1 MDFSTVDSPTA
12 AFVAGL
18 VTSLHCAGMCGPL
31 ACWLT
36 PTKADEDAAT
46 VYSVYHGTR
55 IGAYGV
61 LGAIAGAV
69 GQGPLTLL
77 GEGFLRYA
85 PWALVVFF
93 VAVALRWDKK
103 LPQSGYLAGRWLK
116 VQGWLRGRSRLSSAA
131 VLGTATPLMPCGPLY
146 FVAALAALSG
156 SALSGA
162 EFMLAFGLGTLPLLW
177 VVQANFGWLRLRL
190 SPVWIGRLQ
199 ITLAVAAALVIS
211 WRLRGTIGFAGV
223 TEAANSC
230 CH

>member
-1 MDFSTVDSPTA
+1 MDLSGVDSPAA

-36 PTKADEDAAT
+36 PTKPGEDATT

-55 IGAYGV
+55 IFAYGV

-69 GQGPLTLL
+69 GQGPLALL
-77 GEGFLRYA
+77 GDNAIRYA
-85 PWALVVFF
+85 PWALVLFF
-93 VAVALRWDKK
+93 IAVALRWDKK
-103 LPQSGYLAGRWLK
+103 LPHSGFLAGRWLK
-116 VQGWLRGRSRLSSAA
+116 IQAWLRGRSRLSTAA

-156 SALSGA
+156 SAVRGA
-162 EFMLAFGLGTLPLLW
+162 EFMLAFGLGTMPLLW
-177 VVQANFGWLRLRL
+177 AVQANFGWLRVKL
-190 SPVWIGRLQ
+190 SPAWVTRLQ
-199 ITLAVAAALVIS
+199 VTLAIAAALMIS

>member
-1 MDFSTVDSPTA
+1 MELSGVDSPAA

-36 PTKADEDAAT
+36 PTKAGEDAAT

-55 IGAYGV
+55 IFAYAL
-61 LGAIAGAV
+61 LGAVAGAI
-69 GQGPLTLL
+69 GQGPLALL
-77 GEGFLRYA
+77 GDNALRYA
-85 PWALVVFF
+85 PWALVLFF
-93 VAVALRWDKK
+93 IAVALRWDKK
-103 LPQSGYLAGRWLK
+103 LPQSGFLAGRWLK
-116 VQGWLRGRSRLSSAA
+116 VQAWLRGRSRLATAA

-156 SALSGA
+156 SAVRGA
-162 EFMLAFGLGTLPLLW
+162 EFMLAFGLGTMPLLW
-177 VVQANFGWLRLRL
+177 AVQANFGWLRVKL
-190 SPVWIGRLQ
+190 SPIWVTRLQ
-199 ITLAVAAALVIS
+199 VTLAIAAALMIS

>member
-1 MDFSTVDSPTA
+1 MDFSGVDSPSA

-36 PTKADEDAAT
+36 PTKPGEDAAT
-46 VYSVYHGTR
+46 VYSIYHGTR
-55 IGAYGV
+55 IFAYGL

-69 GQGPLTLL
+69 GQGPLALL
-77 GEGFLRYA
+77 GDNALRYA
-85 PWALVVFF
+85 PWALVLFF
-93 VAVALRWDKK
+93 IAVALRWDKK

-116 VQGWLRGRSRLSSAA
+116 VQQWLRGRSRLSTAA

-156 SALSGA
+156 SALRGV

-190 SPVWIGRLQ
+190 SPTWVARLQ
-199 ITLAVAAALVIS
+199 VTLAVAAALMIS
-211 WRLRGTIGFAGV
+211 WRLRGTIGLTGV

>member
-1 MDFSTVDSPTA
+1 MELSGVDSPAA

-36 PTKADEDAAT
+36 PTKAGEDAAT

-55 IGAYGV
+55 IFAYGM
-61 LGAIAGAV
+61 LGAIAGAA
-69 GQGPLTLL
+69 GQGPLALL
-77 GEGFLRYA
+77 GDGVVRYM
-85 PWALVVFF
+85 PWALVLFF
-93 VAVALRWDKK
+93 IAVALRWDKK
-103 LPQSGYLAGRWLK
+103 LPQSGLLAGRWLK
-116 VQGWLRGRSRLSSAA
+116 IQAWLRGRSRLSTAA

-156 SALSGA
+156 SALRGA
-162 EFMLAFGLGTLPLLW
+162 EFMLAFGLGTMPLLW
-177 VVQANFGWLRLRL
+177 AVQANFGWLRVKL
-190 SPVWIGRLQ
+190 SPTWVTRLQ
-199 ITLAVAAALVIS
+199 VTLAIAAALMIS

-223 TEAANSC
+223 TENAHSC

>member
-1 MDFSTVDSPTA
+1 MDLSGIDSPSA

-36 PTKADEDAAT
+36 PTKAGEDAAT
-46 VYSVYHGTR
+46 VYSVYHSTR
-55 IGAYGV
+55 IFAYGV
-61 LGAIAGAV
+61 LGAMAGAV
-69 GQGPLTLL
+69 GQGPLALF
-77 GEGFLRYA
+77 GSGALRYA
-85 PWALVVFF
+85 PWALVLFF

-103 LPQSGYLAGRWLK
+103 LPRSGFLAGQWLK
-116 VQGWLRGRSRLSSAA
+116 VQSWLRGRSRLSTAA

-156 SALSGA
+156 SALRGA

-177 VVQANFGWLRLRL
+177 VVQANFGWVRVRL
-190 SPVWIGRLQ
+190 SPAWMTRLQ
-199 ITLAVAAALVIS
+199 VALALVAALVIS
-211 WRLRGTIGFAGV
+211 WRLRGTIGFTGV
-223 TEAANSC
+223 TEAAHSC

>member
-1 MDFSTVDSPTA
+1 MELSGVDSPAA

-36 PTKADEDAAT
+36 PTKAGEDAT
-46 VYSVYHGTR
+46 TIYTVYHGTR
-55 IGAYGV
+55 IFAYGL

-69 GQGPLTLL
+69 GKGPMALL
-77 GEGFLRYA
+77 GDGAIRYA
-85 PWALVVFF
+85 PWALVLFF
-93 VAVALRWDKK
+93 IAVALRWDKK
-103 LPQSGYLAGRWLK
+103 LPQSGFLAGRWLK
-116 VQGWLRGRSRLSSAA
+116 IQAWLRGRSRLSTAA

-156 SALSGA
+156 SAVRGA
-162 EFMLAFGLGTLPLLW
+162 EFMLAFGLGTMPLLW
-177 VVQANFGWLRLRL
+177 AVQANFGWLRVKL
-190 SPVWIGRLQ
+190 SPAWTTRLQ
-199 ITLAVAAALVIS
+199 VTLAIAAALMIS
-211 WRLRGTIGFAGV
+211 WRLRGTIGFDGV